1 MVMFRRVQIETRTPE
16 ELLETEL
23 DFVVHTLQTFDPMGV
38 RNSIAVAAALREA
51 ERRGFKTAV
60 TGDGADEMLGG

>member
-1 MVMFRRVQIETRTPE
+1 MEIFHRVQIETRTPE
-16 ELLETEL
+16 ELLEGEL
-23 DFVVHTLQTFDPMGV
+23 DFVVRTLRTFDPMGV

-51 ERRGFKTAV
+51 ERRGFKSAI